1 MAHYTCHSVSKER
14 MWPQRQGFSLA
25 GLKSRYTYAAVFSKI
40 QGKFSGIAKFDLSAK
55 NGGAV
60 AGQIEHGS
68 ERYGGEAVFV
78 EGSGPGT
85 AASPGVMTL
94 PHCYPQQCC
103 MVLWRPE
110 GWRCRW

>member
-1 MAHYTCHSVSKER
+1 M
-14 MWPQRQGFSLA
+14 
-25 GLKSRYTYAAVFSKI
+25 FSKV

-85 AASPGVMTL
+85 APSPGAMTP
-94 PHCYPQQCC
+94 PHCHPQQCC
-103 MVLWRPE
+103 MVSHCPE
-110 GWRCRW
+110 GRRCRRSSQARRAL